1 MVSAMKQVL
10 TRRYQRVANGEAT
23 LPNIV
28 LVDGGRG
35 QVKMACE
42 VFDELGLDKNV
53 IVGVAK
59 GEGRKVG
66 LEELVFPDP
75 NKEPLKL
82 GQESPALMLIAQ
94 IRDEAHRF
102 AITGMRA
109 KRAKARNYSR
119 IEDLEG
125 VGSKRRQKLL
135 ERFGSLKVLS
145 NASVEDIASV
155 DGISQTLARQ
165 IYAQLHGQIS

>member
-1 MVSAMKQVL
+1 MLQKAREERLDWKNWFFRTQIKNLS
-10 TRRYQRVANGEAT
+10 NS
-23 LPNIV
+23 
-28 LVDGGRG
+28 
-35 QVKMACE
+35 
-42 VFDELGLDKNV
+42 DKNH
-53 IVGVAK
+53 
-59 GEGRKVG
+59 
-66 LEELVFPDP
+66 
-75 NKEPLKL
+75 
-82 GQESPALMLIAQ
+82 LIAQ

>member
-1 MVSAMKQVL
+1 MRQVL
-10 TRRYQRVANGEAT
+10 TRRYQRVANGEAK
-23 LPNIV
+23 LPTIV
-28 LVDGGRG
+28 LVDGGKG

-42 VFDELGLDKNV
+42 VFDELGLDRNV

-66 LEELVFPDP
+66 LEELIFP
-75 NKEPLKL
+75 NGEREPLKL
-82 GQESPALMLIAQ
+82 GAESAALMLIAQ

-109 KRAKARNYSR
+109 KRAKARNYSK

-125 VGSKRRQKLL
+125 VGPKRRQKLL

-145 NASVEDIASV
+145 NASIEDIASV
-155 DGISQTLARQ
+155 EGISEKIATQ
-165 IYAQLHGQIS
+165 IYKQLHE

>member
-1 MVSAMKQVL
+1 M
-10 TRRYQRVANGEAT
+10 
-23 LPNIV
+23 
-28 LVDGGRG
+28 
-35 QVKMACE
+35 
-42 VFDELGLDKNV
+42 
-53 IVGVAK
+53 
-59 GEGRKVG
+59 
-66 LEELVFPDP
+66 VFPDP

-119 IEDLEG
+119 IEDLEE
-125 VGSKRRQKLL
+125 SDRRRQKLL
-135 ERFGSLKVLS
+135 EQFGSLKVLS

>member
-1 MVSAMKQVL
+1 MKQVL

-42 VFDELGLDKNV
+42 VFDELGLDKTSLLV
-53 IVGVAK
+53 LQRRGKK
-59 GEGRKVG
+59 GWTGRIG
-66 LEELVFPDP
+66 FPDP

>member
-1 MVSAMKQVL
+1 
-10 TRRYQRVANGEAT
+10 
-23 LPNIV
+23 
-28 LVDGGRG
+28 
-35 QVKMACE
+35 MACE

-94 IRDEAHRF
+94 IRDEAHRL
-102 AITGMRA
+102 
-109 KRAKARNYSR
+109 AKARNYSR

>member
-1 MVSAMKQVL
+1 MLQ
-10 TRRYQRVANGEAT
+10 RRGKKGWT
-23 LPNIV
+23 
-28 LVDGGRG
+28 GRIG
-35 QVKMACE
+35 
-42 VFDELGLDKNV
+42 FS
-53 IVGVAK
+53 
-59 GEGRKVG
+59 
-66 LEELVFPDP
+66 DP

-125 VGSKRRQKLL
+125 VGSKRRQNFLS
-135 ERFGSLKVLS
+135 GS
-145 NASVEDIASV
+145 AA
-155 DGISQTLARQ
+155 
-165 IYAQLHGQIS
+165 